1 MSGQLDKEKT
11 NKIKGGT
18 IDNDVALFF
27 SGSETKL
34 MRAFKWVAI
43 LFFVSQGGFSSV
55 AQPGFTATPEV
66 VTAVKPSDILV
77 FYNYTQFGNLT
88 GDTLQMRWVR
98 TEVVASNRSA
108 TPGTGPMG
116 NWAIA
121 IQDPNAY
128 YNPAIGLDSADFF
141 LPPTTSSTDHFILQ
155 LFPNNEAGNL
165 IMKFR
170 FFPVANP
177 ADSLAVTFDFTAT
190 PVMTSTI
197 EPAPDA
203 VISAYPNPAP
213 GRFFIRNLTGSPS
226 MVTLFSPQGQALQP
240 FSLPPAEEYSV
251 DGGRLPAGTYYLRA
265 ETPRKKS
272 TWILLTIQ

>member
-1 MSGQLDKEKT
+1 
-11 NKIKGGT
+11 
-18 IDNDVALFF
+18 
-27 SGSETKL
+27 

-43 LFFVSQGGFSSV
+43 LFFVSQGGFSSA

-66 VTAVKPSDILV
+66 VTAVKPSDIFV

-98 TEVVASNRSA
+98 TEVAASNRSA

-128 YNPAIGLDSADFF
+128 YNPANGLDSADFY
-141 LPPTTSSTDHFILQ
+141 LPPATGSTDHFILQ

-177 ADSLAVTFDFTAT
+177 ADSLTVTFDFTAT
-190 PVMTSTI
+190 PAMTSTI
-197 EPAPDA
+197 EQASDA
-203 VISAYPNPAP
+203 VLSAYPNPAP

-226 MVTLFSPQGQALQP
+226 VVTLFSPRGEALRRHVLMP
-240 FSLPPAEEYSV
+240 GEEAPV
-251 DGGRLPAGTYYLRA
+251 DGSGLPAGNYYLRA
-265 ETPRKKS
+265 EAGDR
-272 TWILLTIQ
+272 LYCQRVVFYQ